1 MAVDIWMVTQLL
13 LTFYTI
19 KCRIELEVANQRYEA
34 FPPPLPS
41 PLFPIGKWDTYLRGE
56 EGKAIFCQRKNSIAQ
71 ENGFFSKKCQ
81 RNAFFWGLQPL
92 PWLIHLC
99 SYPHPSCWLGG
110 VRIWEK
116 WEKNGSKEFG
126 KVNGTLLLFLP
137 PILETSE
144 IQGNSL

>member
-56 EGKAIFCQRKNSIAQ
+56 EGKAIFCQRKILLHKKMASFKKKNAR
-71 ENGFFSKKCQ
+71 EMHFSE
-81 RNAFFWGLQPL
+81 GSSPY
-92 PWLIHLC
+92 HG
-99 SYPHPSCWLGG
+99 SYTCAVTHTPA
-110 VRIWEK
+110 VD
-116 WEKNGSKEFG
+116 
-126 KVNGTLLLFLP
+126 
-137 PILETSE
+137 
-144 IQGNSL
+144 